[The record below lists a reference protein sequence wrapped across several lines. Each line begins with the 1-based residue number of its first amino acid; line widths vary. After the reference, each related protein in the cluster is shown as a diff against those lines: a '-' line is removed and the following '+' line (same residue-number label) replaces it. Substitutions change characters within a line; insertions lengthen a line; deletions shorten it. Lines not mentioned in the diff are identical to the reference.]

1 MQSFLVTLGFGV
13 IALLVVAVLV
23 AWWEHFRRTQLSKTN
38 DVVIPAPPQ
47 RAAHVDLDL
56 DALPPAAAALDQAE
70 RKATVDAAMARM
82 VRGAN
87 ATGSSAWTETRPMV
101 GPGVTREREIQP
113 LTAERQN

>member
-1 MQSFLVTLGFGV
+1 MQSFLITLGFGV

-23 AWWEHFRRTQLSKTN
+23 AWWEHFRRTHLSKT
-38 DVVIPAPPQ
+38 DDAWIQAPIQ
-47 RAAHVDLDL
+47 RAAHVDVNL
-56 DALPPAAAALDQAE
+56 DALPQATAAQDQAE

-101 GPGVTREREIQP
+101 GPGVTREREPQP
-113 LTAERQN
+113 LTAEKQD